1 MKYFQLFTTNVNKVK
16 EYKQYANA
24 LGVSVDV
31 VMNPTPIPELQSE
44 HPEDVLK
51 SKAEHIQRITKLPFI
66 VEDTTFITSRYKN
79 FPGSNAKFINQ
90 TLGREGWE
98 RLFQEGDPIS
108 AITLI
113 HLSYFGKTY
122 VFKGRLDG
130 VISFAY
136 EGPEQKGAQINS
148 LFFIPSEQ
156 AFLADMI
163 AKDQFENHRKKAMK
177 EMLRF
182 VERCE
187 HEEAR
192 SFADTTSRWDRRA
205 RTWKS
210 EVKNK
215 DSYVH
220 HENGFQRFSSVIE
233 KFLPVIQGK
242 ALDIG
247 CGDGAVSIQLAE
259 KDDLHVVGIDGSLEM
274 IRKARKAEKPNLSFV
289 QTTFEDFAPTEAFDC
304 IVSRGILIS
313 HLPFTGVFD
322 YLKEVTNLAR
332 PNAYFIFDFLQNE
345 QSGDFPSK
353 HPLNAFT
360 LETLS
365 DVMRELGWICVY
377 AEGAETNR
385 IRTVAF
391 HKCAEDTVY
400 FATGNPLK
408 VQELTHALGRS
419 AKQLHFFGMNIDEIK
434 SDDLEKIV
442 TDKLLKS
449 YAIAKRPV
457 ICTDGG
463 IFIEALNGFPGEN
476 SKQAAKKLG
485 AKGLLALLG
494 KESNRKAVRRNCMG
508 YYDGSMKKLFTAEI
522 ACEISPKAR
531 ERYHAYEMD
540 KILIPISDK
549 NPNKLTYAEMP
560 VEARVGFTELPQLAA
575 FIKTLRKK

>member
-1 MKYFQLFTTNVNKVK
+1 MKYFQVFTTNVNKVK
-16 EYKQYANA
+16 EYKQYADA
-24 LGVSVDV
+24 LGVSVEV
-31 VMNPTPIPELQSE
+31 IINSTPIPEIQSE

-51 SKAEHIQRITKLPFI
+51 SKVEYIRHITKLPFI
-66 VEDTTFITSRYKN
+66 VEDTTFITSRYKD

-90 TLGREGWE
+90 TLGKEGWK

-113 HLSYFGKTY
+113 HLSYLGKTY
-122 VFKGRLDG
+122 VFKGMLEG

-136 EGPEQKGAQINS
+136 NGPEQNGAPINS

-163 AKDQFENHRKKAMK
+163 ADDRFENHRKKALK
-177 EMLRF
+177 KMLCF
-182 VERCE
+182 IKRCE
-187 HEEAR
+187 EDESQ
-192 SFADTTSRWDRRA
+192 SFAETSSRWDRRA
-205 RTWKS
+205 QTWKS
-210 EVKNK
+210 QVEDKE
-215 DSYVH
+215 SYVH
-220 HENGFQRFSSVIE
+220 YEDGFQRYASVIA

-242 ALDIG
+242 VLDIG
-247 CGDGAVSIQLAE
+247 CGNGAVSTLLAE
-259 KDDLHVVGIDGSLEM
+259 RNDLQVVGIDGSSEM
-274 IRKARKAEKPNLSFV
+274 IREARKAEKPNKSFI
-289 QTTFEDFAPTEAFDC
+289 QTTLEDFAPKEAFDC

-332 PNAYFIFDFLQNE
+332 SNAYFIFDFLQNE

-365 DVMRELGWICVY
+365 DVMRELGWTCVY

-419 AKQLHFFGMNIDEIK
+419 AKQLHFFGMNIEEIK

-485 AKGLLALLG
+485 SKGLLALLG
-494 KESNRKAVRRNCMG
+494 ETSNRKAVRRNCMG
-508 YYDGSMKKLFTAEI
+508 YYDGSVKKLFTAEI
-522 ACEISPKAR
+522 ACEISPETR
-531 ERYHAYEMD
+531 EQYPAYEMD

-560 VEARVGFTELPQLAA
+560 VEARVGFTELPQLVA
-575 FIKTLRKK
+575 FIKALRKK